1 MNRTVA
7 VLGPGAV
14 GGSLAV
20 RLCRAGIR
28 TICVAPAEVTGL
40 IALAGLMVE
49 TEGRTLEARP
59 ETSERLEESVG
70 LLLVTVKAPDLE
82 EAIAQVEPEAVAS
95 AVVLPL
101 LNGLEHMELL
111 RERFGNRL
119 AAGSVSHYQAYRAG
133 RVQIIETTRGPLITM
148 ASDDLARREL
158 EETAE
163 TLNQARLEVR
173 IATNERRVLWRKAAR
188 IAALAAATAA
198 TGQSIGELRRNPE
211 WRKKLE
217 EAVGESCAVAAA
229 EGIDLNI
236 GEQWTIIDSL
246 PSELTPSATRDIA
259 DGRRSELDAIVGSV
273 LRAGERVGVPCPT
286 LRQLAISA
294 GWS

>member
-148 ASDDLARREL
+148 ASDDLTRREL